1 MKAMKRSFLIT
12 LMVAIVIIFSV
23 STTSFAA
30 TKLKLNCTK
39 ATIGVDNVITLSVN
53 AKKAKWKSSNT
64 KVAAVNKNGV
74 VTGVKSG
81 KVTVT
86 AKANGKTAKCRVT
99 VKNYLTDSQAA
110 QLIASGVLTED
121 SVKQIVKDN
130 SLTTEEVIKLIKQNS
145 NNTTTIVS
153 GGGLSQSEVQAMI
166 NDAMGNNW
174 TDGTDLTFYN
184 SEQMPITVYG
194 ENLEDFT
201 LETDPT
207 DSHIEITS
215 VKITKYRDTSVIL
228 GHKQKYRYHVEISGV
243 NYPNSQGEQLRRC
256 SIVYLRSD
264 GAGTDECWYPMTD
277 EEIESANSDHLRS
290 NSNLRNCQIT
300 RDGNN
305 FTFSCDQYNM
315 WSDYDEFL
323 MQNYGY

>member
-1 MKAMKRSFLIT
+1 MKAMKKSLLIT
-12 LMVAIVIIFSV
+12 LAVAIVTIFSV

-64 KVAAVNKNGV
+64 KVATVNKNGV

-86 AKANGKTAKCRVT
+86 AKANGKTAKCRIT

-121 SVKQIVKDN
+121 SVKQIIKDN

-174 TDGTDLTFYN
+174 TDGTELTFYN
-184 SEQMPITVYG
+184 FEQMPITVYY
-194 ENLEDFT
+194 EDPEYFT

-207 DSHIEITS
+207 NSHIEITS
-215 VKITKYRDTSVIL
+215 VKITKYHDTSVIL

-243 NYPNSQGEQLRRC
+243 NHLNSQGERIDTC

-277 EEIESANSDHLRS
+277 EGIESANSDRLRS

-323 MQNYGY
+323 MQNYGS

>member
-1 MKAMKRSFLIT
+1 MHCLNRRKVMKAMKKSLLIT
-12 LMVAIVIIFSV
+12 LAVAMVTIFSV

-64 KVAAVNKNGV
+64 KVATVNKNGV

-86 AKANGKTAKCRVT
+86 AKANGKTAKCRIT

-121 SVKQIVKDN
+121 SVKQIIKDN

-174 TDGTDLTFYN
+174 TDGTELTFYN
-184 SEQMPITVYG
+184 SEQMPITGYY
-194 ENLEDFT
+194 
-201 LETDPT
+201 TDPT
-207 DSHIEITS
+207 NNSYIKITS
-215 VKITKYRDTSVIL
+215 VKITKYHDTSVIFRS
-228 GHKQKYRYHVEISGV
+228 KQKYRYHVEISGV
-243 NYPNSQGEQLRRC
+243 SHLNLQGEQFVTC
-256 SIVYLRSD
+256 DITYLRSD
-264 GAGTDECWYPMTD
+264 GAASENCWYPMTD
-277 EEIESANSDHLRS
+277 EEIESANSDPK
-290 NSNLRNCQIT
+290 NLRNCQIT

-305 FTFSCDQYNM
+305 FTFSCDQYNI

-323 MQNYGY
+323 MWNYGS

>member
-1 MKAMKRSFLIT
+1 MNRGKVMKAMKKSLLIT
-12 LMVAIVIIFSV
+12 LVVAIVTIFSV

-64 KVAAVNKNGV
+64 KVATVNKNGV

-86 AKANGKTAKCRVT
+86 AKANGKTAKCRIT

-121 SVKQIVKDN
+121 SVKRIIKDN

-174 TDGTDLTFYN
+174 TDGTELTFYN
-184 SEQMPITVYG
+184 SEQMPITEYY
-194 ENLEDFT
+194 
-201 LETDPT
+201 TDPT
-207 DSHIEITS
+207 NNYIEITS
-215 VKITKYRDTSVIL
+215 VKITKYHDTSVIFEN
-228 GHKQKYRYHVEISGV
+228 KQKYRYHVEISGV
-243 NYPNSQGEQLRRC
+243 GHLNSQGD
-256 SIVYLRSD
+256 IGIAYLRSD
-264 GAGTDECWYPMTD
+264 GAGTVICYYPLND
-277 EEIESANSDHLRS
+277 KEIKSEYNCPMY
-290 NSNLRNCQIT
+290 LRNCQIT
-300 RDGNN
+300 RDDNN

-323 MQNYGY
+323 MNYQSGPVD

>member
-1 MKAMKRSFLIT
+1 MKAMKKSLLIT
-12 LMVAIVIIFSV
+12 LVVAIVTIFSV

-30 TKLKLNCTK
+30 AKLKLNCTK

-53 AKKAKWKSSNT
+53 AKKAKWKSGNT
-64 KVAAVNKNGV
+64 KVATVSKNGV

-86 AKANGKTAKCRVT
+86 AKANGKTAKCRIT

-121 SVKQIVKDN
+121 SVKQIINDN

-174 TDGTDLTFYN
+174 TDGTELTFYN
-184 SEQMPITVYG
+184 SEQMPINTYG
-194 ENLEDFT
+194 QDENFT
-201 LETDPT
+201 LQKG
-207 DSHIEITS
+207 SQYAHIEITS
-215 VKITKYRDTSVIL
+215 AKITKYRDTSIINDL
-228 GHKQKYRYHVEISGV
+228 KQKYRYHVEISGV
-243 NYPNSQGEQLRRC
+243 NYPNPEGKQLSKC
-256 SIVYLRSD
+256 SIMYLRSD
-264 GAGTDECWYPMTD
+264 GSGTSERWYPVSD
-277 EEIESANSDHLRS
+277 DEIESENS
-290 NSNLRNCQIT
+290 NPTNLRNCQIQ

-323 MQNYGY
+323 MLNYSGL